1 MQRPARKPS
10 EGIFNKLMI
19 QETVVSGVSMGIIAY
34 VSWVTLLFGDVSE
47 YSARNIILLLMVL
60 FENIHVFNCRSEY
73 KSAFKIPVKNNILL
87 ITGVIIAQALHIVSM
102 NIPIMQDVL
111 NIEPIKIQ
119 EWLYLLV
126 LSGSI
131 LVIMEVFKLFKFKK
145 I

>member
-1 MQRPARKPS
+1 IMIERVIISALAI
-10 EGIFNKLMI
+10 GIVAFFLFQWLLN
-19 QETVVSGVSMGIIAY
+19 QGYTV
-34 VSWVTLLFGDVSE
+34 DE
-47 YSARNIILLLMVL
+47 ARNGTLLLMVL